1 MDGSIFG
8 LEIRQCIFFNWTLDD
23 FSCLFLALRAEH
35 LLHGHIILS
44 NIFKTRAN
52 IYVFHE
58 RILKLTL
65 LFAVQVVV
73 LWQTVYVV
81 TAFCLW
87 GAVEHLQRL
96 WIPLYTCYYRH
107 IQNSTLKNTEPSL
120 YTTTWM
126 CQNIHTPKCRPKCTN
141 MEIPVYIFL
150 SHIQLFTEK

>member
-1 MDGSIFG
+1 MD
-8 LEIRQCIFFNWTLDD
+8 
-23 FSCLFLALRAEH
+23 LFL
-35 LLHGHIILS
+35 
-44 NIFKTRAN
+44 
-52 IYVFHE
+52 V
-58 RILKLTL
+58 LKFDNASRFFVCWEPNTCSMDTLFCLTYSKQRQTYLIQEKMLKFTL
-65 LFAVQVVV
+65 LFAVQVVI

-87 GAVEHLQRL
+87 GAVQHLQRL
-96 WIPLYTCYYRH
+96 TPAVYMLSQ